1 MLSTIAT
8 YKMISGNLT
17 RSLESTSKQPQIA
30 REAEYY
36 LSKIGKVKTIDDFL
50 ADRRAFSFAM
60 RAYGLDDMIDAKA
73 FMRKVLTEGVD
84 DPQAFANKLADGRYR
99 EFASAFN
106 FKRYGEATTV
116 FERTRQ
122 GTVDRFVRLSLESQ
136 VGATS
141 EGARLALYFQRKAP
155 EITSVY
161 KILADRNLITVV
173 QTALGLDPSTSLMP
187 LERQA
192 ELIESKLDIK
202 SLSDP
207 KELQKFMTRF
217 GTMYDLNNGVGMNPI
232 PQLLGATP
240 SAGISMNLLQS
251 IQRLRLG
258 G

>member
-8 YKMISGNLT
+8 YQMISGNLT
-17 RSLESTSKQPQIA
+17 RSLETTSKQPQIA

-36 LSKIGKVKTIDDFL
+36 LSKIGKVKNIDDFL
-50 ADRRAFSFAM
+50 ADRRVFSFAM
-60 RAYGLDDMIDAKA
+60 RAYGLTDMIDAKA

-84 DPQAFANKLADGRYR
+84 EPQAFANKLADGRYR
-99 EFASAFN
+99 EFAAAFN

-136 VGATS
+136 VGETS

-161 KILADRNLITVV
+161 RILADRNLITVV

-192 ELIESKLDIK
+192 QLIESKLDIK